1 MTAHHYLN
9 NHLHLEQVAIEAV
22 ANVLPTPFY
31 IYSQSLIENQYR
43 QYAEGLSDI
52 DHLICFALKANSNQ
66 AIIKV
71 LADLGAGADVVSQ
84 GELRRALHAG
94 IPAERIVF
102 SGVAKSEHE
111 IKLALDA
118 GILQFNVE
126 SLNELKRIN
135 ALALANDQKARIAIR
150 INPDVDALTHEKIS
164 TGKAENKFGIPILQ
178 APEIYQAAA
187 EMPGIVIQ
195 GVDMHIGSQL
205 VDLQPYRQAFRLLYD
220 LVKQLRFAGHPVSHL
235 DIGGGLGIAYK
246 PSDAVPSIAEY
257 CQEVK
262 TLLSEW
268 DGKIIIEPGRSLVA
282 ESGLLVSSVIYIKEG
297 QARKFCILDAAMND
311 LVRPSM
317 YGQEHHLIPES
328 LSERVAI
335 YDLVGPVCETGD
347 TFARNYTMTKVN
359 EGDLVAFTCVGAYGA
374 VMSSNY
380 NSRLTIPEVL
390 VNGDQYQIIR
400 ARKSYEELLAQD
412 NFADWQ
418 S

>member
-9 NHLHLEQVAIEAV
+9 NHLHLEQVAIGAV

-31 IYSQSLIENQYR
+31 IYSQSLIEAQYQ

-52 DHLICFALKANSNQ
+52 DHLICYALKANSNQ

-71 LADLGAGADVVSQ
+71 LADLGAGADVVSE

-94 IPAERIVF
+94 VPAERIVF
-102 SGVAKSEHE
+102 SGVAKSERE
-111 IKLALDA
+111 IRLALET

-126 SLNELKRIN
+126 SFNELQRIN
-135 ALALANDQKARIAIR
+135 LLALDAGKTARIAIR

-164 TGKAENKFGIPILQ
+164 TGKSENKFGIPITE
-178 APEIYQAAA
+178 APEIYRAAA
-187 EMPGIVIQ
+187 EMSGIVIQ

-205 VDLQPYRQAFRLLYD
+205 VDLAPYREAFQLLYD
-220 LVKQLRFAGHPVSHL
+220 LVKQLRFAGHPVTHL

-246 PSDAVPSIAEY
+246 PSDDVPSIAEY

-262 TLLSEW
+262 ALLADW

-282 ESGLLVSSVIYIKEG
+282 ESGLLVSSVIYIKQG

-328 LSERVAI
+328 LSERAAV

-347 TFARNYTMTKVN
+347 TFARNYTMTRVN
-359 EGDLVAFTCVGAYGA
+359 EGDLVAFTCVGAYGS

-380 NSRLTIPEVL
+380 NSRLTAPEVL
-390 VNGDQYQIIR
+390 VSGEQFQIIR
-400 ARKSYEELLAQD
+400 ARKSYDELLAND
-412 NFADWQ
+412 NLADWQ
-418 S
+418 